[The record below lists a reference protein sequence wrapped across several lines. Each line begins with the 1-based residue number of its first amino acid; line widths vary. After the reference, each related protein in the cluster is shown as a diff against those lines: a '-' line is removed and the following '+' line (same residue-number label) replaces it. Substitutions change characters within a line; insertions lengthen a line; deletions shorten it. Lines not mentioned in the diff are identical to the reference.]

1 MTRYHG
7 RAKQLTNINRK
18 QHGAKLAGCVSGTG
32 RSIRLARYIKS
43 RVNCNARIGCVDKNG
58 NLTGKKLTYDNKGC
72 SQCVASDGHLLIAKA
87 PTSRANAGGV
97 HRYFPLGRR

>member
-32 RSIRLARYIKS
+32 RSIRLARYIK
-43 RVNCNARIGCVDKNG
+43 VV
-58 NLTGKKLTYDNKGC
+58 
-72 SQCVASDGHLLIAKA
+72 
-87 PTSRANAGGV
+87 
-97 HRYFPLGRR
+97 